1 MIIQDSLGLENA
13 CESFNPSG
21 AKLRTIIDAIPVIAW
36 CTPADGSGEL
46 WNWQW
51 HDYTGLSLEESR
63 DWGWTIA
70 VHPDDLD
77 ELEKRWRADLAS
89 GQAGSTEGRLRR
101 FDGEYRWFL
110 FRYEPLRDTSGKI
123 VNWYGTN
130 TDIEDLKRAEQ
141 KLRESEEEFHRITD
155 VIAQGIVVLSADG
168 TALYM
173 NRVSIQKTGLM
184 VEELSARSHFSSAF
198 HPEDIE
204 RLASRELRQ
213 HCMFQSD

>member
-1 MIIQDSLGLENA
+1 
-13 CESFNPSG
+13 
-21 AKLRTIIDAIPVIAW
+21 
-36 CTPADGSGEL
+36 
-46 WNWQW
+46 
-51 HDYTGLSLEESR
+51 
-63 DWGWTIA
+63 
-70 VHPDDLD
+70 
-77 ELEKRWRADLAS
+77 
-89 GQAGSTEGRLRR
+89 
-101 FDGEYRWFL
+101 
-110 FRYEPLRDTSGKI
+110 
-123 VNWYGTN
+123 
-130 TDIEDLKRAEQ
+130 LKRAEQ

-168 TALYM
+168 TALDM